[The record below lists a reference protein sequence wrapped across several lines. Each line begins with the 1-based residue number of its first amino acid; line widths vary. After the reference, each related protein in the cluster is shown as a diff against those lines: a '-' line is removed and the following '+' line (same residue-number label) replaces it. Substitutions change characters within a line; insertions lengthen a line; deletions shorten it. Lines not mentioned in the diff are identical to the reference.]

1 MVFCIRPTI
10 LRTRAG
16 FFLIMSLLVMSERPG
31 TLMPAFANGSVA
43 AGMPFASPCL
53 PGRRP

>member
-10 LRTRAG
+10 LRTSAG